1 MRHTLLLALPA
12 SASELQARLREP
24 EVGDAV
30 RMWAHERD
38 AADGDALWRT
48 YRKVANAMDRAE
60 QQVAAAGA
68 AVVRR
73 ATRAALREALQ
84 DDGAVLT
91 LVAHWKGARVYPF
104 DLRHPQA
111 IVSALGRH
119 AQGERLLVRQLLGP
133 ARIESLLHRPEAL
146 AEALDLLVVEQ
157 DFDPVPAY
165 QADDADELREARNRA
180 WLEAQFP
187 GALCAGNR
195 LELWDGMI
203 SAADFIAAVPLQ
215 RRAAIDL
222 AVCHSTVLGRGL
234 QFARD
239 CPLLINRRPAGIVF
253 RLALH
258 ALAVE
263 DAVRHG
269 AEYIESVF
277 RRLGE
282 LDPAESDPPYQGSFA

>member
-1 MRHTLLLALPA
+1 MRHTLLLTMPQ
-12 SASELQARLREP
+12 SASELQARLHEP

-30 RMWAHERD
+30 RMWAHERG

-48 YRKVANAMDRAE
+48 YRKVAQAMDRAE

-73 ATRAALREALQ
+73 ATRAALCAALQ
-84 DDGAVLT
+84 DDGAVLA

-104 DLRHPQA
+104 DLRHPEA
-111 IVSALGRH
+111 IVSALGRS

-133 ARIESLLHRPEAL
+133 ARIETLRHRPAAL
-146 AEALDLLVVEQ
+146 AAALDLLVVEQ
-157 DFDPVPAY
+157 DFDPVPAS

-180 WLEAQFP
+180 WLDALFR

-195 LELWDGMI
+195 LELWDSMI
-203 SAADFIAAVPLQ
+203 SVSDFIAAVPLQ

-222 AVCHSTVLGRGL
+222 AVCHSTVLGQRL

-239 CPLLINRRPAGIVF
+239 CPLLLNRRPAGIVF

-258 ALAVE
+258 ALVVE
-263 DAVRHG
+263 DVVRHG
-269 AEYIESVF
+269 ADYIESVF
-277 RRLGE
+277 HRLGE
-282 LDPAESDPPYQGSFA
+282 LDPVDCGPPYQGSFA